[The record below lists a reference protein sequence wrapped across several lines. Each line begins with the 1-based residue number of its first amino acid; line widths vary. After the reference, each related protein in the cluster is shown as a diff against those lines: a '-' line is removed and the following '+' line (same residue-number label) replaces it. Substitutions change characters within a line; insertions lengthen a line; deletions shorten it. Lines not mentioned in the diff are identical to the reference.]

1 MGRSFISGIQV
12 CIQHNFLSH
21 LTSSLVFMLKMYFLF
36 SFYICSCTS
45 SLSWKECSLHSQS
58 AAQLFCFGRTPT
70 SPTYSLMASSSGQV
84 LTTPSFVRVFHH
96 SKTPLPLSFLL
107 PFLYSFLLSFF
118 SYFFSY
124 FLCSYH

>member
-12 CIQHNFLSH
+12 CIQHNFFSH

-84 LTTPSFVRVFHH
+84 LTTPSFVRLFHH
-96 SKTPLPLSFLL
+96 SKTPLPLSFFASFSASFSAF
-107 PFLYSFLLSFF
+107 FLFLF
-118 SYFFSY
+118 SV
-124 FLCSYH
+124 L